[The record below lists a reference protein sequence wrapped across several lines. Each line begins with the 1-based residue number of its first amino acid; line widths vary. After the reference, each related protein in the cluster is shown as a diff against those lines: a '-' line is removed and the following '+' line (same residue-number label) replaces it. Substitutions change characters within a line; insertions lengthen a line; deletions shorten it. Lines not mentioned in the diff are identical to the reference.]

1 MSFDPN
7 KISQKHVLDAVA
19 RIEKEG
25 LKLID
30 STKYDVII
38 NGRKYP
44 PKEIMRLARF
54 EYDGDDFWK
63 YGGGLRAF
71 PFRSTNACVDLPLA
85 IISFSLLT
93 TYIKDK
99 RILIKDNKFTS
110 ILKSSPNLEGFRKS
124 QEQCKTGKKYP
135 FFSISLYGKPKSSRS
150 CTRAISN
157 HVK

>member
-19 RIEKEG
+19 RIQKEG

-54 EYDGDDFWK
+54 EYDGSKEWYYNGGEATNK
-63 YGGGLRAF
+63 YLENMGF
-71 PFRSTNACVDLPLA
+71 E
-85 IISFSLLT
+85 IISKSRNIEQPLQ
-93 TYIKDK
+93 K
-99 RILIKDNKFTS
+99 LIEIYKNH
-110 ILKSSPNLEGFRKS
+110 LKKEGLGD
-124 QEQCKTGKKYP
+124 EKY
-135 FFSISLYGKPKSSRS
+135 KWK
-150 CTRAISN
+150 
-157 HVK
+157 

>member
-63 YGGGLRAF
+63 YGGGS
-71 PFRSTNACVDLPLA
+71 STNKYLEKMGFKIIDKGQSLPQN
-85 IISFSLLT
+85 F
-93 TYIKDK
+93 K
-99 RILIKDNKFTS
+99 
-110 ILKSSPNLEGFRKS
+110 KSSVSEK
-124 QEQCKTGKKYP
+124 KT
-135 FFSISLYGKPKSSRS
+135 SNYGKMKNVNFY
-150 CTRAISN
+150 IQKMQN
-157 HVK
+157 VN